1 MTATPLV
8 SVIVPNYNYAAYLPQ
23 RIGSILGQTLQD
35 FELILL
41 DDASS
46 DDSRAVIESYRD
58 DPHVS
63 HIVINETNT
72 GSPFRQ
78 WERGLKLARGKYVW
92 IAEADDWADPTFLER
107 CVTHLEENPRAAVC
121 YTDSVWTD
129 SDGNEIDSWWIR
141 NHMGTSDV
149 ESYTYES
156 RAFASRHLYWH
167 NYIYNASCTVFR
179 RDAAPTEAQSGLWT
193 GMRYAGDY
201 MFWVLVVLNGDV
213 IRIFDRLNYF
223 RRHESATTNKG
234 NASGATRIEDLS
246 IITYLEKALRIGW
259 FKRMV
264 KHGDMVKCIKRSPQ
278 PEIIEPTLKMLK
290 EKMGHTRLSYFL
302 FKFNQNVLAATP
314 LATGYRRER
323 IFPKYKH

>member
-23 RIGSILGQTLQD
+23 RIESILGQTFQD

-46 DDSRAVIESYRD
+46 DDSAAVIEGYRD
-58 DPHVS
+58 NPHVS

-72 GSPFRQ
+72 GSPFKQ
-78 WERGLKLARGKYVW
+78 WERGLKLAHGKYVW

-107 CVTHLEENPRAAVC
+107 CVTHLEENPKAAVC

-141 NHMGTSDV
+141 NHMGTADV

-193 GMRYAGDY
+193 EMRYAGDY

-234 NASGATRIEDLS
+234 NASGATRIEDLQV
-246 IITYLEKALRIGW
+246 IGHLEKELRIGW

-278 PEIIEPTLKMLK
+278 TEIIEPTLKMLK